1 MHHIFVSSGKSLET
15 FSPLFHELN
24 RNCTRTRWKAIRYKQ
39 SGHGFRFR
47 YTDSW
52 LGLDTYG
59 EWEWVET
66 SEREARRGE
75 SSRVESSVWCVWRWY
90 RDKMKEPRSLYPT
103 YMTVLLRTSKHNVMR
118 CRYTARY
125 IFQTWVFA
133 LYREGDIRIPL
144 PGIVPLSPE

>member
-1 MHHIFVSSGKSLET
+1 MGG
-15 FSPLFHELN
+15 N
-24 RNCTRTRWKAIRYKQ
+24 Q
-39 SGHGFRFR
+39 
-47 YTDSW
+47 
-52 LGLDTYG
+52 
-59 EWEWVET
+59 WE
-66 SEREARRGE
+66 SEARRGEARRVE

-133 LYREGDIRIPL
+133 LYREGDIRIP
-144 PGIVPLSPE
+144 PRDSPLEYLWKPIESHFGLNPPIKIFPYWNIGRMKIRMFKTDFQDNEIIPTIKSHELAS